1 MLSDFYKDNENSKIW
16 RIDDMDSVGKF
27 LFSFDKKTIYNF
39 WEDYDKLTAEQKAIF
54 DEEFPAMA
62 ALK

>member
-54 DEEFPAMA
+54 AEEFPAMA

>member
-54 DEEFPAMA
+54 DEEFPVMA

>member
-27 LFSFDKKTIYNF
+27 LFTFDKKTIYNF

>member
-39 WEDYDKLTAEQKAIF
+39 WEDYEKRTAEQKAIF

>member
-39 WEDYDKLTAEQKAIF
+39 WKDYDKLTAEQKAIF
-54 DEEFPAMA
+54 DEEFPTMA

>member
-39 WEDYDKLTAEQKAIF
+39 WEDYDKLTAEKKAIF
-54 DEEFPAMA
+54 EEEVPAMA

>member
-1 MLSDFYKDNENSKIW
+1 MLSDFYKDNENSKIC
-16 RIDDMDSVGKF
+16 RIDDMYSVRKF
-27 LFSFDKKTIYNF
+27 LFTFDKKTIYNF

-54 DEEFPAMA
+54 DEECPAMA